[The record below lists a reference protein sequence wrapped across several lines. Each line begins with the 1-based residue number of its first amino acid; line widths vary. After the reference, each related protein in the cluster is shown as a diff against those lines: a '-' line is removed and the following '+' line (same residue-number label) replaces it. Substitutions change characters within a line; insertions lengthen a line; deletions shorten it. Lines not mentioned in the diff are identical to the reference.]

1 MNRKPS
7 FCTIA
12 YFNACLHR
20 LQFFSFGFSCEI
32 DNFANFLLLK
42 NLNLSCRF
50 RSVVTNCSLPADH
63 SIMYILDEIL
73 QFHEIFTL
81 IDVSHQ
87 QLIKQSVELKSEIHR
102 PFDFSFRFEFLFFF
116 LSHWNREFPIPTSK
130 LQVMAAFFVLNY
142 SSKFTFTMHG
152 SLHVNFS
159 MLNNVKPEFSHS
171 QSLCCVNKR
180 PHRFCVYHEPKN
192 MFNISRQRKTETKNG
207 SEEMVKSKTY
217 NNENH
222 LLKL

>member
-1 MNRKPS
+1 M
-7 FCTIA
+7 
-12 YFNACLHR
+12 
-20 LQFFSFGFSCEI
+20 QFFSFGFSCEI

-42 NLNLSCRF
+42 NLNLSCHF
-50 RSVVTNCSLPADH
+50 SSEVTNCSLPADH
-63 SIMYILDEIL
+63 SIMYSLDEIL
-73 QFHEIFTL
+73 QFHEMVTFYHAYGCIASATNWTISRAKEWNTSSVRFLFPIWILILLPFTL
-81 IDVSHQ
+81 KSWISDSHIKITGNGGIFRA
-87 QLIKQSVELKSEIHR
+87 QLFVEIH
-102 PFDFSFRFEFLFFF
+102 
-116 LSHWNREFPIPTSK
+116 I
-130 LQVMAAFFVLNY
+130 Y
-142 SSKFTFTMHG
+142 
-152 SLHVNFS
+152 HVNFS